1 MPTSLESANIGVV
14 AMGVLLTLLAM
25 SVASVAIAID
35 RAWALRRA
43 IGDSRRCASEIQPLM
58 RKGDWP
64 RAQGATADWQA
75 RRAPLAR
82 VMAAGLAEWSAWPR
96 DDDDRALGA
105 AREAAA
111 FAADVS
117 LTEMRRG
124 LTMLATIGSTAPFVG
139 LLGTTFG
146 IIHAFA
152 AIGITGSAAMGAISA
167 GISEALITTAF
178 GLFVAIPAVW
188 AYNAFLGQLEVLR
201 VELDRGRFILIE
213 QLARATR

>member
-1 MPTSLESANIGVV
+1 MPASLESANIGAIAV
-14 AMGVLLTLLAM
+14 GVLLTLLAM
-25 SVASVAIAID
+25 SVASVAISID

-43 IGDSRRCASEIQPLM
+43 IGDSRHFANAVHPLI
-58 RKGDWP
+58 RKGDWI
-64 RAQGATADWQA
+64 RARGAAADWQA
-75 RRAPLAR
+75 RRAPLAQ
-82 VMAAGLAEWSAWPR
+82 VMAAGLAEWSAWSR
-96 DDDDRALGA
+96 EDDDRALDA

-111 FAADVS
+111 FAAEMS
-117 LTEMRRG
+117 LAEMRRG
-124 LTMLATIGSTAPFVG
+124 LSVLATIGSTAPFVG

-167 GISEALITTAF
+167 GISEALVTTAF

-188 AYNAFLGQLEVLR
+188 AYNGFLGRLEILR

-213 QLARATR
+213 QLARRAS

>member
-1 MPTSLESANIGVV
+1 MPTSLENANIGVI
-14 AMGVLLTLLAM
+14 AIGVVLTLLAM

-43 IGDSRRCASEIQPLM
+43 IGDSRRCAREVHPLI
-58 RKGDWP
+58 RKGDWT
-64 RAQGATADWQA
+64 RALGATAGWQA
-75 RRAPLAR
+75 RRAPLAQ

-96 DDDDRALGA
+96 EDDDRALAA

-111 FAADVS
+111 FAADMS
-117 LTEMRRG
+117 LAEMRRG
-124 LTMLATIGSTAPFVG
+124 LSVLATIGSTAPFVG

-152 AIGITGSAAMGAISA
+152 AIGVTGSAAMGAISA
-167 GISEALITTAF
+167 GISEALVTTAF

-188 AYNAFLGQLEVLR
+188 GYNGFLGRLEVLR
-201 VELDRGRFILIE
+201 VELDRGRFVLIE
-213 QLARATR
+213 QLARRAS

>member
-43 IGDSRRCASEIQPLM
+43 IGDSRRCATEVHPLI
-58 RKGDWP
+58 RKGDWI
-64 RAQGATADWQA
+64 RAQDATAGWQA
-75 RRAPLAR
+75 RRAPLAQ

-96 DDDDRALGA
+96 EDDDRALGA
-105 AREAAA
+105 TREAAA
-111 FAADVS
+111 FAADMS
-117 LTEMRRG
+117 LAEMRRG
-124 LTMLATIGSTAPFVG
+124 LSMLATIGSTAPFVG

-167 GISEALITTAF
+167 GISEALVTTAF

-201 VELDRGRFILIE
+201 VELDRGRFVLIE
-213 QLARATR
+213 QLGRGSR